1 MYSITKYVGF
11 DVSKEKIAVAVADFG
26 ITSARFFGL
35 VENSPEKIGKILK
48 RLGKPEELCVCYEA
62 IQPHGSCKISPNS
75 SPGELLSDRPVIEL
89 SGLAFL
95 RHRVRL

>member
-35 VENSPEKIGKILK
+35 VENSLEKIRKILK
-48 RLGKPEELCVCYEA
+48 VLVSLKNHVCAMRPINRTEA
-62 IQPHGSCKISPNS
+62 AKS
-75 SPGELLSDRPVIEL
+75 
-89 SGLAFL
+89 
-95 RHRVRL
+95 VRIALQARY